1 MPHGKPTIGPPLFV
15 LAIAGI
21 GLIALL
27 LVDHGPWSKPQV
39 QSAQM
44 VLYGNTAKA
53 AKAAGATITPTPPKD
68 PLEPTAPG
76 PKPTQ
81 PAIPDQSVH

>member
-1 MPHGKPTIGPPLFV
+1 MPDRKPTIGPPLFV

-21 GLIALL
+21 GLTALL

-44 VLYGNTAKA
+44 VSYGNTAEA